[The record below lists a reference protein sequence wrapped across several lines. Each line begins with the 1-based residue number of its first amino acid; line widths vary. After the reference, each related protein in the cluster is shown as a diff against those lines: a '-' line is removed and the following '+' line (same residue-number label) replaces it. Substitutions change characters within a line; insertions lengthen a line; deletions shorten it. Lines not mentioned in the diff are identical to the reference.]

1 MWFIDICLNNPH
13 IFQPTIFLYMIR
25 NEKQIDNNNNDN
37 KKKNNI
43 YNIKLK
49 LCLPSL
55 FCLHSRS
62 FPLSQHSSASSLR
75 LNMTAHSKT
84 SLMPI
89 SELLSLVLE
98 SLNSEN
104 NFKNTKCCIHLSM
117 CVKGIVRYSKRCL
130 I

>member
-1 MWFIDICLNNPH
+1 MLKQFAH
-13 IFQPTIFLYMIR
+13 ISTGNFFYMIR
-25 NEKQIDNNNNDN
+25 SEKQIDNNDN
-37 KKKNNI
+37 KNIYI

-49 LCLPSL
+49 LCLSSL

-62 FPLSQHSSASSLR
+62 FPLSQYSSASSLR
-75 LNMTAHSKT
+75 LKMTAHSKI

-104 NFKNTKCCIHLSM
+104 NF
-117 CVKGIVRYSKRCL
+117 
-130 I
+130 

>member
-1 MWFIDICLNNPH
+1 
-13 IFQPTIFLYMIR
+13 MI
-25 NEKQIDNNNNDN
+25 
-37 KKKNNI
+37 KKKNI

-49 LCLPSL
+49 LCLSSL

-62 FPLSQHSSASSLR
+62 FPLSQYSSASSLR
-75 LNMTAHSKT
+75 LKMTAHSKT

-104 NFKNTKCCIHLSM
+104 NSKNTKCCIHLSM
-117 CVKGIVRYSKRCL
+117 CVKSIVRYSKRYL